1 MTIQRQSRAEPPLNL
16 RRLTPRLTAFE
27 TVNRS
32 GLWGQIKDRF
42 AWAVDTT
49 EFPECL
55 KPHNIARTS
64 FTQVCFQ
71 WARPSRSPFS
81 IAFRF
86 VSLRFV

>member
-1 MTIQRQSRAEPPLNL
+1 MAKPSRPPDLC
-16 RRLTPRLTAFE
+16 RLTPRLTAFE

-64 FTQVCFQ
+64 FTQVL
-71 WARPSRSPFS
+71 FS
-81 IAFRF
+81 
-86 VSLRFV
+86 VGPPEPEPV